1 MNWAVL
7 SKKLYKDKA
16 VSKEKDYKFASKQI
30 LVHISGFELLKVTQA
45 LPIVFVKDDNDVKL
59 CALMGLQENE
69 NLLVDQS
76 GKWRLPFIPSALLAY
91 PFRIGKS
98 TEGKSLVLVAEDN
111 ALIVDRE
118 KGDPLFNKD
127 GTETRLLKNYIHYL
141 TEISKSNSI
150 ISVVTSLIEKF
161 DLLEPFTIN
170 AKIDGSNPIS
180 LSGLMRINARKFD
193 ELGSQEF
200 LELRTNNCLEFI
212 YAHFISM
219 QCINGLVK
227 IMNVR
232 AVVDDG
238 LRELGTQIFE
248 SSEDELNFN
257 FD

>member
-1 MNWAVL
+1 MNWTVL
-7 SKKLYKDKA
+7 SKKSHKDKA
-16 VSKEKDYKFASKQI
+16 VTKQKDYKFASNQTI
-30 LVHISGFELLKVTQA
+30 VHISSFELLRVTKT
-45 LPIVFVKDDNDVKL
+45 LPIVFVKDDDDVKL
-59 CALMGLQENE
+59 CALMGLQENK

-76 GKWRLPFIPSALLAY
+76 GKWRLPFIPSALLAF
-91 PFRIGKS
+91 PFRTGKT
-98 TEGKSLVLVAEDN
+98 TEGKNLILVADDK

-118 KGDPLFNKD
+118 EGDPLFNED
-127 GTETRLLKNYIHYL
+127 GTETKLLKNYVHYL

-170 AKIDGSNPIS
+170 AKIDEAKTIS
-180 LSGLMRINARKFD
+180 LSGLMRINASKFD
-193 ELGSQEF
+193 KLGSQEF

-219 QCINGLVK
+219 QCINDLVK

-232 AVVDDG
+232 TVVDDG

-248 SSEDELNFN
+248 SSEDEFKLNF
-257 FD
+257 D